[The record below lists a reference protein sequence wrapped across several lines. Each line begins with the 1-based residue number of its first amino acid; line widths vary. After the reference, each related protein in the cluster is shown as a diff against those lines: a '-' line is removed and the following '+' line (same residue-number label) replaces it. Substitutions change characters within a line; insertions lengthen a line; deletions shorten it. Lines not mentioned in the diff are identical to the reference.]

1 MNDIIK
7 GTKEQSLVSLS
18 HQTTIMGEQ
27 LRTQNTQL
35 EEMKTYVYSRQGII
49 EGEVTDM
56 KQRLLDLEEATLKH
70 VNNVNNVVETELAR
84 FEKVIGAV
92 EKH

>member
-1 MNDIIK
+1 M
-7 GTKEQSLVSLS
+7 S